1 MKIAE
6 IALHVV
12 RVPLKREVKHASA
25 AHRQS
30 RNLLAGCKLAEGTE
44 GWGEG
49 VPRANVTG
57 ETVEGA
63 VAQLAATPVA
73 EQLSGDCGSWEDVIA
88 LLEGFQLARLKPDP
102 RGCYGNALRC
112 AVELG
117 VLDAFGKLF
126 GEPVREVIRHH
137 PVGRDLYRAQASVR
151 YSGVVTGG
159 GPWSERIAALKMRLY
174 GFAHC
179 KVKVGMDPGRE
190 GPRLRRI
197 RRWLGGKM
205 DLRVDAN
212 GAWRAEELL
221 QRIEELR
228 PAGPSCIEQPVAHE
242 EVEALAPL
250 RERIGVPVMLDESL
264 TGLIDAERAVEQ
276 GTCDVF
282 NIRLSKC
289 GGFLNSLILAAIARG
304 AGLKYQLGCH
314 PGETGVLSAA
324 GRHWAAGVAD
334 VVYLEGSYDRHVL
347 GELLTKEDL
356 TFGYGGK
363 APALAGPGLGVTI
376 DRAALKRASE
386 DRKVY
391 RIG

>member
-6 IALHVV
+6 IALYVI

-25 AHRQS
+25 AHRES
-30 RNLLAGCKLAEGTE
+30 RNLMACCKLADGTE

-88 LLEGFQLARLKPDP
+88 LLESFQPARLKPDP

-112 AVELG
+112 AIELS

-126 GEPVREVIRHH
+126 GEPVGAVIRHH
-137 PVGRDLYRAQASVR
+137 PAARDLYRPQASVR

-159 GPWSERIAALKMRLY
+159 GPWAERIAALKMRLY
-174 GFAHC
+174 DFVHC
-179 KVKVGMDPGRE
+179 KVKVGMNPGGE
-190 GPRLRRI
+190 GTRLKRI

-212 GAWRAEELL
+212 GAWRADELVE
-221 QRIEELR
+221 RIEELR

-250 RERIGVPVMLDESL
+250 RERIDVPVMLDESL
-264 TGLIDAERAVEQ
+264 TGLADAERAIER
-276 GTCDVF
+276 GLGDVF

-289 GGFLNSLILAAIARG
+289 GGFLSSLMLAVIARR

-324 GRHWAAGVAD
+324 GRHWATGVAE
-334 VVYLEGSYDRHVL
+334 VMYLEGSYDRHVL

-363 APALAGPGLGVTI
+363 APALAGPGLGVTV
-376 DRAALKRASE
+376 DRAALSRASE

-391 RIG
+391 RL

>member
-6 IALHVV
+6 IALYVI

-30 RNLLAGCKLAEGTE
+30 RNLLVCCTLADGTE

-49 VPRANVTG
+49 VPRAGVTG

-73 EQLSGDCGSWEDVIA
+73 EGLSGDCGSWEDVIA
-88 LLEGFQLARLKPDP
+88 LLERFQPARLKPDP
-102 RGCYGNALRC
+102 RGCYGNTLRC
-112 AVELG
+112 AVELS

-126 GEPVREVIRHH
+126 GEPVREVIKHYPAAREI
-137 PVGRDLYRAQASVR
+137 YRPQASVR

-159 GPWSERIAALKMRLY
+159 GPWAERIAALKMRLY

-212 GAWRAEELL
+212 GAWRADELIE
-221 QRIEELR
+221 RVEELR
-228 PAGPSCIEQPVAHE
+228 PAGLSCIEQPVAHE
-242 EVEALAPL
+242 EVEALATL
-250 RERIGVPVMLDESL
+250 RERLGVPIMLDESL
-264 TGLIDAERAVEQ
+264 TGLVDAQRAIEQ
-276 GTCDVF
+276 RICDVF

-289 GGFLNSLILAAIARG
+289 GGFLNSLILAAVARG

-324 GRHWAAGVAD
+324 GRHWATGVAD
-334 VVYLEGSYDRHVL
+334 IAYLEGSYDRHVL
-347 GELLTKEDL
+347 GELLTEEDL

-363 APALAGPGLGVTI
+363 APALTGPGLGVTI